1 MDVGTTNIHQP
12 SFYKDVLKNIKYY
25 DVCFNL
31 RTQEPKLTGE
41 SNVDIIVGRPSK
53 DVSPIICIISNVTKY
68 HEYNVIVGVI
78 SINITTNKSQFM
90 INLAATE
97 DNHMKSKEEIDFL
110 TAAINYFC
118 SRALFFGAYE
128 IKNND
133 ANEMLQMAKKLN
145 IAPQQDEIG
154 TLRNNIHNL
163 ELIVQHQQTTIDS
176 LVSTLNQKN
185 KTIDD
190 LNVHLKTNK
199 QYFVV
204 SASLLGLGLGVDP

>member
-31 RTQEPKLTGE
+31 HTQEPELTGE
-41 SNVDIIVGRPSK
+41 SNVDIIVGRPSN
-53 DVSPIICIISNVTKY
+53 DVSPIICIISNMTKY

-110 TAAINYFC
+110 TAAINCFC
-118 SRALFFGAYE
+118 SRALLFGAYE

-133 ANEMLQMAKKLN
+133 TNAMLQMAKKLN
-145 IAPQQDEIG
+145 LAREGDELG
-154 TLRNNIHNL
+154 NLRNQIQDL
-163 ELIVQHQQTTIDS
+163 QSIVQHQQTTIDS

-185 KTIDD
+185 KIIDD
-190 LNVHLKTNK
+190 LNVQLKTIK
-199 QYFVV
+199 QYF
-204 SASLLGLGLGVDP
+204 GKFYFIFC

>member
-118 SRALFFGAYE
+118 SRALLFGAYE

-145 IAPQQDEIG
+145 LAREGDELGNLCNQIQDLQSIIQQQQD
-154 TLRNNIHNL
+154 TL
-163 ELIVQHQQTTIDS
+163 DS
-176 LVSTLNQKN
+176 LLSTLNNKN

-190 LNVHLKTNK
+190 LNVQFKTTK
-199 QYFVV
+199 QYFVI
-204 SASLLGLGLGVDP
+204 SASLLGLGLSVDP